1 MNRPGSEVHYTL
13 HDLRK
18 SLGVKL
24 AEADATTRQLMEALG
39 HDDIQ
44 HAELYSR
51 EASQVRLA
59 VQGMEKVLRL
69 EGRVTRLG
77 KRAGQTLYK
86 LLENK
91 GFGGPGGTR
100 TPNQAVMSRRL

>member
-13 HDLRK
+13 HGLRK

-24 AEADATTRQLMEALG
+24 AEADATTRQLMEALAQNY
-39 HDDIQ
+39 IQ
-44 HAELYSR
+44 HAEVYSR

-77 KRAGQTLYK
+77 KRAG
-86 LLENK
+86 
-91 GFGGPGGTR
+91 
-100 TPNQAVMSRRL
+100 